1 MCLYMFVSGVR
12 VQLVQAGQRL
22 DSESQHEVPRARS
35 ALLKS
40 VVSYRAPTMTLP
52 VQVTG
57 SNHDPSL
64 GPPRVLR
71 LQSRPTRITD
81 RPGLRPPQRGWS
93 QLLLLKLID
102 RITISLY
109 LLLHLSLGH
118 YGWGIFTLVHLFF
131 AVTLRLL
138 KL

>member
-1 MCLYMFVSGVR
+1 MFVSGVR
-12 VQLVQAGQRL
+12 VQLVQAGQWL
-22 DSESQHEVPRARS
+22 DSELQHEVPRARS

-64 GPPRVLR
+64 FRPRGCSGF
-71 LQSRPTRITD
+71 SRSTTRITD
-81 RPGLRPPQRGWS
+81 RRPGLPVRPPPRGWS

-102 RITISLY
+102 PITVSLY
-109 LLLHLSLGH
+109 LLSSP
-118 YGWGIFTLVHLFF
+118 GIFTLVHLYF